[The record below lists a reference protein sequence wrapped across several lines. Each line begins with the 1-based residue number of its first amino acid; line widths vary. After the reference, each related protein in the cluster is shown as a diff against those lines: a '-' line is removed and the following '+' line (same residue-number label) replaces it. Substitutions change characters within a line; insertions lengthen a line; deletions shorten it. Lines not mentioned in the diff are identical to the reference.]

1 MTGLAGNGYLTDE
14 VVRFLLIEHFKPHRY
29 VLQKA
34 RQSHEKRGFK
44 NSNIFLLLKSCYP
57 INYRGPG
64 WLSY

>member
-29 VLQKA
+29 KSFKKPDRVTKKEVLK
-34 RQSHEKRGFK
+34 K
-44 NSNIFLLLKSCYP
+44 IFLLLKSCYP

-64 WLSY
+64 